1 LPPETCLASNECPYG
16 RSDGSLD
23 RVTSCITQRYTFRMT
38 IQVPT
43 RFRDVEVDALDE
55 LVADGVADSRSDAIR
70 LAVARLSDEHRRRK
84 VGKQIAAAYRAV
96 PPSAQED
103 AWAMASAMA
112 LTEAEP
118 W

>member
-1 LPPETCLASNECPYG
+1 
-16 RSDGSLD
+16 
-23 RVTSCITQRYTFRMT
+23 MT

-43 RFRDVEVDALDE
+43 RFRETEVEALDE
-55 LVADGVADSRSDAIR
+55 LVADGVADSRSEAIR
-70 LAVARLSDEHRRRK
+70 LAVARLSDQHRRRK
-84 VGKQIAAAYRAV
+84 IGQQIAAAYRAQ
-96 PPSAQED
+96 PQSAEED

>member
-1 LPPETCLASNECPYG
+1 
-16 RSDGSLD
+16 
-23 RVTSCITQRYTFRMT
+23 MT

-55 LVADGVADSRSDAIR
+55 LVADGVADSRSEAIR

-84 VGKQIAAAYRAV
+84 VGQQIVDAYRAQ
-96 PPSAQED
+96 PQTAEDD

-112 LTEAEP
+112 LTEVEP